1 MLTAARYTDQE
12 VQLVTTV
19 MKTAIATLTV
29 GQRMELGTVDY
40 SKLSVEILDFF
51 AASSHDFTS
60 EATLLAGTS
69 DQFKALYKFGFI
81 TIELS

>member
-1 MLTAARYTDQE
+1 MLTAARYTNQE

-19 MKTAIATLTV
+19 MKTSIATLTV

-40 SKLSVEILDFF
+40 PKLSVEILDFF
-51 AASSHDFTS
+51 ASSHDFSS
-60 EATLLAGTS
+60 ESTMLSGTS

-81 TIELS
+81 TVELS